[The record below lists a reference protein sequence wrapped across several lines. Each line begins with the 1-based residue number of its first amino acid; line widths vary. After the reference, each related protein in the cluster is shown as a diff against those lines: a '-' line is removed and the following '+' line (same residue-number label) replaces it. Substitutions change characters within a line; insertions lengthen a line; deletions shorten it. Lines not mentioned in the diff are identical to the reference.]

1 MKEQTEVGNNAE
13 ILRDPDDYGDA
24 EIKSET
30 PSRFVFKGKPP
41 VSGKKENPLKI
52 FIYGKNGI
60 GKSTFASKMDKPVFL
75 DLERNADHLAT
86 DRYPLDSFKD
96 VELFLYELKNQKH
109 AYETVVIDSVDV
121 LERLAFEYVRKNF
134 SDDLEWGKEYSHVLD
149 CFSNIVKR
157 CDLLFTEKKMNIVFL
172 GHEAVRDVKDPR
184 VKTFDCLE
192 PRIRPKNWGVL
203 CDWVNA
209 VLLATNEIYAAP
221 DEKQKFSK
229 QRTGRVYADHT
240 RKMYTTPSP
249 AYVAKNVFELPEK
262 IDMDWHA
269 FKKEIDKFYHQEE
282 GEKTNA

>member
-13 ILRDPDDYGDA
+13 ILREPDDYEAA
-24 EIKSET
+24 EIQSDT
-30 PSRFVFKGKPP
+30 PCRFIFKGHPP

-121 LERLAFEYVRKNF
+121 LERLAFEYVRKHF

-157 CDLLFTEKKMNIVFL
+157 CNLVFTEKKMNMTSNIS
-172 GHEAVRDVKDPR
+172 AR
-184 VKTFDCLE
+184 
-192 PRIRPKNWGVL
+192 
-203 CDWVNA
+203 
-209 VLLATNEIYAAP
+209 
-221 DEKQKFSK
+221 SK
-229 QRTGRVYADHT
+229 HT
-240 RKMYTTPSP
+240 PAGPPGSP
-249 AYVAKNVFELPEK
+249 AAAGSATGFSATGTPQSLSAPASASW
-262 IDMDWHA
+262 MA
-269 FKKEIDKFYHQEE
+269 R
-282 GEKTNA
+282 